1 MANVGEIML
10 LGELFPSSQRRGG
23 RDIHKD
29 VAKPPFNGADGVV
42 RPAKPYIGA
51 ELTTIKASRYRARA
65 SRPSAR
71 NKVASRLIIDRAA
84 SPPLRGGE

>member
-1 MANVGEIML
+1 MANEGEIML

-42 RPAKPYIGA
+42 SPAKACIGS
-51 ELTTIKASRYRARA
+51 ELTT
-65 SRPSAR
+65 PSAR
-71 NKVASRLIIDRAA
+71 NKDAPQL
-84 SPPLRGGE
+84 LY